1 MAAPTI
7 DGYRFGQMTVDGT
20 THTQDLILL
29 PERVVE
35 NWRRGESHRLDTND
49 LQAVFDAG
57 PEVLVVGTGAYGRV
71 KIPAETRRALE
82 TAGIELQAARTGE
95 AWRRYNGLR
104 GQRRTA
110 AAFHLT
116 C

>member
-7 DGYRFGQMTVDGT
+7 DDYRFGRMTVDGKA
-20 THTQDLILL
+20 HTQDLILL

-35 NWRRGESHRLDTND
+35 NWWRTESHRLDTDD
-49 LQAVFDAG
+49 LQAVFDAA
-57 PEVLVVGTGAYGRV
+57 PDVLVVGTGAYGRV

-82 TAGIELQAARTGE
+82 TAGIELQVARTGE

-104 GQRRTA
+104 EQRRTA